1 MWNFVYMKEIH
12 IGKEIHEVFINRGLT
27 ITEFAK
33 RINKSRENV
42 YNIFTRKSI
51 DTDLLLVISDVLRFD
66 FFLLYI
72 ITSKDK
78 EEIENLKKEVD
89 LLRELNELLKVR

>member
-1 MWNFVYMKEIH
+1 MKEIH

-89 LLRELNELLKVR
+89 LLREINELLKVR

>member
-89 LLRELNELLKVR
+89 LLREINELLKVR

>member
-51 DTDLLLVISDVLRFD
+51 DTDLLLVISDVLEND
-66 FFLLYI
+66 FFMLYI
-72 ITSKDK
+72 QVSTITV
-78 EEIENLKKEVD
+78 ENEQLKKEVA